1 MSTALSKPLQLAGGV
16 MGSIDVMGQMAKKV
30 LTGSDAEI
38 DLNTK
43 AQLWDNVARNI
54 QDTSRDVLAQ
64 GALGEKR
71 SWLYDAGV
79 MAVDDMLGKKL
90 DKKLNLPIIEGLEIN
105 SSALGYFKD
114 AKDRGDSDEEALK
127 TALTGVVL
135 DMLSNA
141 SKQII
146 KPYIEDAAELMGMRR
161 VPSGLNKA

>member
-1 MSTALSKPLQLAGGV
+1 MHPGMYWPRG
-16 MGSIDVMGQMAKKV
+16 
-30 LTGSDAEI
+30 
-38 DLNTK
+38 
-43 AQLWDNVARNI
+43 
-54 QDTSRDVLAQ
+54 
-64 GALGEKR
+64 GEKR

-114 AKDRGDSDEEALK
+114 AIERGASEGEAMK
-127 TALTGVVL
+127 IALTGVVL
-135 DMLSNA
+135 DMLGDNA

-161 VPSGLNKA
+161 VSKWFE